1 MKLYNFYLL
10 VILSLITELMGR
22 VLLNDACDINMHM
35 MYNFCICIERGCT
48 IMNLFN
54 VMIL

>member
-1 MKLYNFYLL
+1 MKLYKFYLL